1 MHKLLIADDEK
12 IIREFICEMIP
23 WASLGIEITACCKN
37 GPEALDA
44 ILDTAPDIVMTDIR
58 MPGISGLELIE
69 RIRKFDP
76 HIQFIILSGYPEF
89 EYARQ
94 ALRCGVKEYLLK
106 PVNENDIIEAVKHA
120 KAEIPQVPPVKENI
134 SAFPQSPEKC
144 RASLSDK
151 VKAYVLQHLGDEEL
165 SLKYIAESLLYVNVN
180 YLSRTFTRQ
189 TGENFSA
196 YLNRMRIEK
205 AQSML
210 SHGAS
215 GNIHL
220 VAESVGFG
228 SNPQYFSQVFKKYS
242 GKTPSQYAE
251 DKSFYLNKDQ
261 YCR

>member
-23 WASLGIEITACCKN
+23 WAKLDIEITACCKN
-37 GPEALDA
+37 GSEALDA
-44 ILDTAPDIVMTDIR
+44 ILDTAPHIVMTDIR

-69 RIRKFDP
+69 RIQRFDP

-94 ALRCGVKEYLLK
+94 AMRHGVREYLLK
-106 PVNENDIIEAVKHA
+106 PVNENDII
-120 KAEIPQVPPVKENI
+120 KAIRHIKKELPDFSSVKETI
-134 SAFPQSPEKC
+134 SDQITNPEKY
-144 RASLSDK
+144 RVSLSDN
-151 VKAYVLQHLGDEEL
+151 VKTYVLQHLGDEEL
-165 SLKYIAESLLYVNVN
+165 SLKYIAENLLYVNVN
-180 YLSRTFTRQ
+180 YLSRTFVRQ
-189 TGENFSA
+189 TGEKFSG

-205 AQSML
+205 AQTML
-210 SHGAS
+210 CYGAS

-228 SNPQYFSQVFKKYS
+228 SNPQYFSQVFKKYC

-251 DKSFYLNKDQ
+251 EVQETVSSNEHT
-261 YCR
+261 